1 MTSLEEVGSRRGQ
14 PPASQSGSQTE
25 PEALRVHDA
34 TAQLHH
40 REHQQTRAP
49 LVGGARGTSGRCSD
63 AVRLYNGGYTS
74 VQTRRAR
81 NTKSEPCCKLRA
93 GVTMVS
99 HRRFISCK
107 ERALWRGCCRWRK
120 LRTCGAGG
128 TRREYLHPLFNSVQ
142 CYEAKNVLRKS
153 LKNKHPGPAS
163 LKYSKKHEAPLSLIV
178 DQEEFPN

>member
-1 MTSLEEVGSRRGQ
+1 MFTTQ
-14 PPASQSGSQTE
+14 PRSSTTGNTK
-25 PEALRVHDA
+25 
-34 TAQLHH
+34 
-40 REHQQTRAP
+40 QTRAP
-49 LVGGARGTSGRCSD
+49 LVGGAWGTSGRCSD

-163 LKYSKKHEAPLSLIV
+163 LKYSKKHEAPLSPIV